1 MLCGPEFSPERDR
14 DTGEASALAAEC
26 LQSCSPPEHL
36 QPPPYLP
43 VRPRGQLH
51 GKRQGRSREEAGCS
65 LDGFQAFDS
74 FAVRQSPGLGACRGL
89 ESRFFHWVTGQQESV
104 LGVGCEGRRPFLP
117 SGPRHL
123 LDVRGGEGRR
133 SAKILPQ
140 PDASPEYPS
149 YKQGLLKTCS
159 AHSSGT
165 ELEKVQ
171 INIQPR

>member
-1 MLCGPEFSPERDR
+1 MLCGPEFSPEQDR

-89 ESRFFHWVTGQQESV
+89 ESASSTGSLV
-104 LGVGCEGRRPFLP
+104 SRSPSLVWGVKDAGRSCLQAPDISWMSGVVKDAAPPKSSP
-117 SGPRHL
+117 SLTH
-123 LDVRGGEGRR
+123 
-133 SAKILPQ
+133 PQ
-140 PDASPEYPS
+140 NIP
-149 YKQGLLKTCS
+149 L
-159 AHSSGT
+159 
-165 ELEKVQ
+165 
-171 INIQPR
+171 INRVC